1 MYVCYNYTANDFS
14 YKDYFEIELTK
25 QFSDNFFFFQEIIF
39 VWVLNRWPLG
49 LFHFTL
55 IHQTNY
61 NIKSKKS

>member
-39 VWVLNRWPLG
+39 V
-49 LFHFTL
+49 
-55 IHQTNY
+55 
-61 NIKSKKS
+61 